1 MAPSSE
7 PLAAPDAVG
16 ALWVRTGG
24 QKWAHV
30 PVQLL
35 CVDVSALNAYRVATT
50 PLTTPASARMLVP
63 LLGSDWMLAVPG
75 LGLPFGRT
83 VYQTPS
89 TGAGSRR
96 CSPLVSPALAPA
108 ARSSAKKYSGWP
120 A

>member
-16 ALWVRTGG
+16 ALWVSTGG
-24 QKWAHV
+24 QNWAHV

-35 CVDVSALNAYRVATT
+35 CVGVSALNAYRVATT

-63 LLGSDWMLAVPG
+63 SPGSDWMVAGPG
-75 LGLPFGRT
+75 SGLPFGSR

-89 TGAGSRR
+89 TGAGSSR
-96 CSPLVSPALAPA
+96 CSPLVSPAVAPA
-108 ARSSAKKYSGWP
+108 ARSSAKKYSGRP